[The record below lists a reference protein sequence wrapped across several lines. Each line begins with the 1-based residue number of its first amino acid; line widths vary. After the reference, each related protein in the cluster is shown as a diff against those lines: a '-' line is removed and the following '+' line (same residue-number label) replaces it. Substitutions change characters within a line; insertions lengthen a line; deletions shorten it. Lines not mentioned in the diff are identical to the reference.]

1 MRYACNTH
9 IALGA
14 KVTRVGYRHIADE
27 VEARIRAGELAP
39 GDQLPTQR
47 AFAKREGI
55 AASTAARV
63 YRELTRRGLISG
75 EVGRGSFVRATSA
88 PTSLALTEPTDTTI
102 DLSFNF
108 PVPDVQVRLGS
119 EVIAGM
125 AAGANLAASMT
136 GVGPTGTPQA
146 REAVATLTYG
156 GWSPA
161 PDDLVFAGS
170 GRQAIAA
177 AIATLVPT
185 GGSLGVEELT
195 YPVVKGIAERLGVD
209 LVPLHVDEHG
219 VTAEA
224 IRSRHAAA
232 RLDAVY
238 LQPTL
243 HNPLGVT
250 MPAERREQVAEVLVD
265 LDLVAIE
272 DAVYSFLARDVPPP
286 LAASVPERVVLVDS
300 FSKRFAPGL
309 TVGTLVC
316 PPALRP
322 ELSRAIRTG
331 GWSTSRFALN
341 FVTELVASG
350 ALTTIEDAKRR
361 DAAERQR
368 LVAQL
373 LPSRGVRT
381 DDRAYHCWWRL
392 PGAWRADLFIAVAAR
407 EGIAVTPGSAFAVA
421 PGAAADCVRLALAT
435 PSLDVLADGLER
447 LHAISRGEPASVSIE

>member
-1 MRYACNTH
+1 M
-9 IALGA
+9 
-14 KVTRVGYRHIADE
+14 GYRHIADE
-27 VEARIRAGELAP
+27 VEARIRSGELAP

-55 AASTAARV
+55 AVSTAARV
-63 YRELTRRGLISG
+63 YGELTRRGLISG
-75 EVGRGSFVRATSA
+75 EVGRGSFVRATSV
-88 PTSLALTEPTDTTI
+88 PPGLALTEPTDTTI

-125 AAGANLAASMT
+125 VTGSRLAACMT
-136 GVGPTGTPQA
+136 GIGPAGTPQA
-146 REAVATLTYG
+146 RRSVATLAYG

-161 PDDLVFAGS
+161 ADDLVFAGS

-185 GGSLGVEELT
+185 GGTLGVEELT
-195 YPVVKGIAERLGVD
+195 YPVVKGIAERLGVT
-209 LVPLHVDEHG
+209 LLPLRVDEHG
-219 VTAEA
+219 VTADA
-224 IRSRHAAA
+224 IAARHAAD

-250 MPAERREQVAEVLVD
+250 MPVERREQVAGVLAE
-265 LDLVAIE
+265 LELVAIE
-272 DAVYSFLARDVPPP
+272 DAIYSFLAQDVPPP
-286 LAASVPERVVLVDS
+286 LAALAPDRVVLVDS

-316 PPALRP
+316 PPVLQP

-341 FVTELVASG
+341 FVTELLDSG
-350 ALTTIEDAKRR
+350 ALARIEDVKRE
-361 DAAERQR
+361 DAAARQR

-381 DDRAYHCWWRL
+381 DERAYHCWWRL

-407 EGIAVTPGSAFAVA
+407 QGIAVTPGSAFAIA
-421 PGAAADCVRLALAT
+421 PGAAGDCVRLALAT

-447 LHAISRGEPASVSIE
+447 LHAISRGEPASYAIE